1 MNESSCSIVLG
12 TVQLGF
18 SYGIANKT
26 GQPDQETV
34 NNIVR
39 IAWKQGIREFD
50 TAQDYGVSE
59 QVLGIAFEKL
69 GISSQA
75 RVISKIDPEI
85 DHCDREVMVKAV
97 ETSLTKMCIP
107 NLFGLM
113 LHKEEL
119 LEQWSKGLKD
129 IFLGFRTSGKVKK
142 LGVSVY
148 SPDKAEEAL
157 NLEGIDLVQ
166 IPSNILDRR
175 FERKNIFE
183 LANTKKKQIYIR
195 SVFLQGLI
203 LMGEGEIPDYML
215 FAKPIIDKIKQLS
228 LKLNMSKQEL
238 ALLYLKQK
246 APDAKLVIGSET
258 SQQVMKNVDCW
269 RKDASKELVSSVSE
283 TFDQVDEKI
292 LNPSLWRS
300 KS

>member
-1 MNESSCSIVLG
+1 MNGSSCSLVLG
-12 TVQLGF
+12 TVQFGLP
-18 SYGIANKT
+18 YGIANKT
-26 GQPDQETV
+26 GQPDQQIV
-34 NNIVR
+34 NDIVWT
-39 IAWKQGIREFD
+39 AWQQGIKEFD

-69 GISSQA
+69 GIASQVK
-75 RVISKIDPEI
+75 VISKIDPDL
-85 DHCDREVMVKAV
+85 DHCDPEAMLKALNQ
-97 ETSLTKMCIP
+97 SLTKLQVPC
-107 NLFGLM
+107 LFGLM
-113 LHKEEL
+113 LHREEL
-119 LEQWSKGLKD
+119 LDKWSNGLRDLLFDFKK
-129 IFLGFRTSGKVKK
+129 LGKVEK

-157 NLEGIDLVQ
+157 NLEGIDIVQ

-183 LANTKKKQIYIR
+183 LANTKKKEVYIR

-203 LMGEGEIPDYML
+203 LMEEEEIPEHML
-215 FAKPIIDKIKQLS
+215 FVKPVFDKIKHLS
-228 LKLNMSKQEL
+228 LKLNLTKQEL

-246 APDAKLVIGSET
+246 VPDAKLVIGSET
-258 SQQVMKNVDCW
+258 SQQVMKNVASW
-269 RKDASKELVSSVSE
+269 RKDASKELVASVLE
-283 TFDQVDEKI
+283 TFDQIDKRI